1 MNISEMTKSKIRDL
15 IEGFREFDV
24 CGPSDD
30 PDAQT
35 AMVVA
40 HNSIIIK
47 LKYYSESIEH
57 SLLQSKISALCDRL
71 ETVYDVYDARSR
83 LEPLLDELEQLIDGS
98 TSSTVHQELEPMER
112 VDLIEKIGC
121 KLRDTMKTPDI
132 NIFLAGYDIDF
143 HPEEVASS
151 KRLYVKDILANE
163 SERIILKIARDL
175 DLYRDVSLVSTGQI
189 EHIDNEFVKE
199 QLGKCNQKILSN
211 DYDGAITNART
222 LVEAVCIHILDGLEV
237 KYEHD
242 GNLIKLYKHVSKH
255 LAMEPSLYHSEDLR
269 KITSGFV
276 TVIQGLAG
284 LRNDLSD
291 AHGRDITVYRACKR
305 HAILAVNA
313 AQTISDYLLES
324 YFNLA
329 KSQAMNKLT
338 EGPC

>member
-1 MNISEMTKSKIRDL
+1 MNISEMTKSRIRDL

-40 HNSIIIK
+40 HNNMIIK
-47 LKYYSESIEH
+47 LKYYSESIDH

-83 LEPLLDELEQLIDGS
+83 LEPLFDELEQLIDGS
-98 TSSTVHQELEPMER
+98 TSAAVRQRLSPMER
-112 VDLIEKIGC
+112 VELIEKIGYE
-121 KLRDTMKTPDI
+121 LRDTMTTSDI

-151 KRLYVKDILANE
+151 KRLYVKDILAKAP
-163 SERIILKIARDL
+163 ERIILNIARDL
-175 DLYRDVSLVSTGQI
+175 DLYRDVSLVRTEKI
-189 EHIDNEFVKE
+189 EHIDNDFIKE
-199 QLGKCNQKILSN
+199 QLSKCNQKILSN
-211 DYDGAITNART
+211 DYDGAITNARS
-222 LVEAVCIHILDGLEV
+222 LVEAICMHILDDLGVE
-237 KYEHD
+237 YGRD
-242 GNLIKLYKHVSKH
+242 GNLTKLYKHVSEQ
-255 LAMEPSLYHSEDLR
+255 LAMDPSLYHSEDLR
-269 KITSGFV
+269 KITSGFI

-291 AHGRDITVYRACKR
+291 AHGRDTRVYRACKR

-313 AQTISDYLLES
+313 AQIISDYLLDS
-324 YFNLA
+324 YSNLA
-329 KSQAMNKLT
+329 KS
-338 EGPC
+338 